1 MANKIRWGIVG
12 PGHIAH
18 SFARDLKLVEGGEL
32 TAVAS
37 RNLERANEFADEYSA
52 QYRFGSYRELFESD
66 VVDVLYIATPHTSH
80 CELAL
85 GAMEHGKAVL
95 CEKPLGIEADEV
107 KRMIATA
114 KSNKVFLMEALW
126 SRFNPSIVKVKEL
139 VDEGRIGEV
148 AYLNAHFGFYALDRE
163 EASRLL
169 NPDLAGG
176 SLLDIGIYP
185 IFMAYL
191 ILGKPDN
198 IEAVSLFHKTGVE
211 IQTSMIF
218 EYPHA
223 QATLASG
230 LRSKIQMRAE
240 ISGSKGS
247 AFLHERW
254 HETQGYTLEI
264 DGDMEDFEL
273 PTTGKGY
280 AHEIE
285 EVHMCLRKGKLQSE
299 KWSWQ
304 NSLDLIN
311 LLDEVRTLTGTTFPF
326 ELKR

>member
-1 MANKIRWGIVG
+1 MADKIRWGIVG

-18 SFARDLKLVEGGEL
+18 SFAKDLQLVEDGEL

-37 RNLERANEFADEYSA
+37 RSIDRANEFANEYGA
-52 QYRFGSYRELFESD
+52 EHRFGSYQELFESD

-80 CELAL
+80 CDLTIEAL
-85 GAMEHGKAVL
+85 NHGKAVL
-95 CEKPLGIEADEV
+95 CEKPLGIEADQV
-107 KRMIATA
+107 KMMIASA
-114 KSNKVFLMEALW
+114 KKNKVFLMEALW

-139 VDEGRIGEV
+139 IEEGKIGDV
-148 AYLNAHFGFYALDRE
+148 AYLNANFGFYALDRDE
-163 EASRLL
+163 SGRLL

-176 SLLDIGIYP
+176 SLLDIGIYS
-185 IFMAYL
+185 IFLAYL
-191 ILGKPDN
+191 ILGKPEN

-218 EYPHA
+218 EYSHA
-223 QATLASG
+223 QASLASG

-247 AFLHERW
+247 VFLHERW
-254 HETQGYTLEI
+254 HETQGYSLEI
-264 DGDMEDFEL
+264 DDKMEDFDL
-273 PTTGKGY
+273 PTKGKGY

-285 EVHMCLRKGKLQSE
+285 EVHDCLRNGKLQSE
-299 KWSWQ
+299 KWSLQ

-311 LLDEVRTLTGTTFPF
+311 LLDEVRSITGTTFPF
-326 ELKR
+326 EE

>member
-1 MANKIRWGIVG
+1 MADKIRWGIIG

-18 SFARDLKLVEGGEL
+18 SFAKDLQLVEDGEL

-37 RNLERANEFADEYSA
+37 RSLERANEFADEYGA
-52 QYRFGSYRELFESD
+52 EHRFGSYEALFGSD

-80 CELAL
+80 CTLTIEAL
-85 GAMEHGKAVL
+85 NMGKAVL
-95 CEKPLGIEADEV
+95 CEKPIGIDADQV
-107 KRMIATA
+107 KMMIAAA
-114 KSNKVFLMEALW
+114 KKNGVFLMEALW
-126 SRFNPSIVKVKEL
+126 SRFNPSIEKVKEL
-139 VDEGRIGEV
+139 VDEGRLGDI
-148 AYLNAHFGFYALDRE
+148 AFLNANFGFYALDRDE
-163 EASRLL
+163 NGRLL

-185 IFMAYL
+185 IFLAYL

-211 IQTSMIF
+211 IQTSMIL

-230 LRSKIQMRAE
+230 LQSTMQMRAE
-240 ISGSKGS
+240 ISGAKGS

-254 HETQGYTLEI
+254 HETQGYSLEI
-264 DGDMEDFEL
+264 DGTTEDFDV
-273 PTTGKGY
+273 PTKGKGY
-280 AHEIE
+280 THEIE
-285 EVHMCLRKGKLQSE
+285 EVHNCLKNGKLQSE
-299 KWSWQ
+299 KWSLQ

-311 LLDEVRTLTGTTFPF
+311 ILDEVRNITGTTFPF
-326 ELKR
+326 EE

>member
-1 MANKIRWGIVG
+1 MADKIRWGIVG

-18 SFARDLKLVEGGEL
+18 SFAKDLQLVEDGEL

-37 RNLERANEFADEYSA
+37 RSLDRANEFADEYGA
-52 QYRFGSYRELFESD
+52 EHRFGSYQELFESD
-66 VVDVLYIATPHTSH
+66 AVDVLYIATPHTSH
-80 CELAL
+80 CDLTIEAL
-85 GAMEHGKAVL
+85 DHGKAVL
-95 CEKPLGIEADEV
+95 CEKPMGIDADQV
-107 KRMIATA
+107 KLMIASA
-114 KSNKVFLMEALW
+114 KKNQVFLMEALW

-139 VDEGRIGEV
+139 IDEGKIGEI
-148 AYLNAHFGFYALDRE
+148 AYLSANFGFYALERDE
-163 EASRLL
+163 NGRLL

-185 IFMAYL
+185 IFLSYL
-191 ILGKPDN
+191 ILGKPNN

-223 QATLASG
+223 QATLVSG

-254 HETQGYTLEI
+254 HETQGYSLEI
-264 DGDMEDFEL
+264 DDTMEDFEL
-273 PTTGKGY
+273 PTNGKGY
-280 AHEIE
+280 THEID
-285 EVHMCLRKGKLQSE
+285 EVHDCLRNGRLQSE
-299 KWSWQ
+299 KWTLQ
-304 NSLDLIN
+304 NSLDLVN
-311 LLDEVRTLTGTTFPF
+311 LLDEVRSITGTTFPF
-326 ELKR
+326 EE

>member
-1 MANKIRWGIVG
+1 MVNKIRWGIVG

-18 SFARDLKLVEGGEL
+18 SFAKDLKLVEDGEL

-37 RNLERANEFADEYSA
+37 RSLDRANEFADEYGA
-52 QYRFGSYRELFESD
+52 EHRFGSYRELFESD

-80 CELAL
+80 CELTIEAL
-85 GAMEHGKAVL
+85 NHGKAVL
-95 CEKPLGIEADEV
+95 CEKPMGIDADQV
-107 KRMIATA
+107 KKMIVAA
-114 KSNKVFLMEALW
+114 KKNGVFLMEALW

-139 VDEGRIGEV
+139 IEDGKIGDV
-148 AYLNAHFGFYALDRE
+148 AYLNANFGFYGLDRNE
-163 EASRLL
+163 DGRLL

-185 IFMAYL
+185 IFLAYL

-218 EYPHA
+218 EYLHA

-230 LRSKIQMRAE
+230 LRSNMQMRAE

-247 AFLHERW
+247 AFLHDRW
-254 HETQGYTLEI
+254 HETQGYSLEI
-264 DGDMEDFEL
+264 DENMEDFDL
-273 PTTGKGY
+273 PTKGKGY
-280 AHEIE
+280 SHEIE
-285 EVHMCLRKGKLQSE
+285 EVHDCLRKGKLQSE
-299 KWSWQ
+299 KWTLQ
-304 NSLDLIN
+304 NSLDLVN
-311 LLDEVRTLTGTTFPF
+311 LLDEVRSITGTTFPF
-326 ELKR
+326 EE

>member
-1 MANKIRWGIVG
+1 MADKIRWGIVG

-18 SFARDLKLVEGGEL
+18 SFAKDLQWVEDGEL

-37 RNLERANEFADEYSA
+37 RSIDRANEFADEYGA
-52 QYRFGSYRELFESD
+52 EHRFGSYWELFESD
-66 VVDVLYIATPHTSH
+66 VVDVIYIATPHTSH
-80 CELAL
+80 SELTIEAL
-85 GAMEHGKAVL
+85 NQGKAVL
-95 CEKPLGIEADEV
+95 CEKPMGTDADQV
-107 KRMIATA
+107 KTMIAAA
-114 KSNKVFLMEALW
+114 KKNQVFLMEALW

-139 VDEGRIGEV
+139 IEQGKIGDIT
-148 AYLNAHFGFYALDRE
+148 YLNANFGFYALDRDE
-163 EASRLL
+163 DGRLL

-185 IFMAYL
+185 IFLAYL
-191 ILGKPDN
+191 FLGKPDN
-198 IEAVSLFHKTGVE
+198 IEAVSLFHQTGVE

-218 EYPHA
+218 EYPNA

-254 HETQGYTLEI
+254 HETQGYSLEI
-264 DGDMEDFEL
+264 DDIMEDFLL
-273 PTTGKGY
+273 PTQGKGY
-280 AHEIE
+280 TYEIK
-285 EVHMCLRKGKLQSE
+285 EVHDCLRNGKVQSD

-311 LLDEVRTLTGTTFPF
+311 LLDEVRSITGTTFPF
-326 ELKR
+326 EE

>member
-1 MANKIRWGIVG
+1 MADKIRWGIVG

-18 SFARDLKLVEGGEL
+18 SFAKDLQLVEDGEL
-32 TAVAS
+32 AAVAS
-37 RNLERANEFADEYSA
+37 RSMDRANEFADEYGA
-52 QYRFGSYRELFESD
+52 EHRFGSYWELFESD
-66 VVDVLYIATPHTSH
+66 VVDVIYIATPHTSH
-80 CELAL
+80 SELTIEAL
-85 GAMEHGKAVL
+85 NNGKAVL
-95 CEKPLGIEADEV
+95 CEKPMGTDADEV
-107 KRMIATA
+107 KTMIAAA
-114 KSNKVFLMEALW
+114 KKNQVFLMEALW

-139 VDEGRIGEV
+139 IEQGKLGDI
-148 AYLNAHFGFYALDRE
+148 AYLNANFGFYALDRDE
-163 EASRLL
+163 EGRLL

-185 IFMAYL
+185 IFLAYL

-198 IEAVSLFHKTGVE
+198 IEAVSLFHQTGVE
-211 IQTSMIF
+211 IQTCMIF
-218 EYPHA
+218 EYPNA

-254 HETQGYTLEI
+254 HETQGYSLEI
-264 DGDMEDFEL
+264 DDTMEDFLL
-273 PTTGKGY
+273 PTQGKGY
-280 AHEIE
+280 TYEIK
-285 EVHMCLRKGKLQSE
+285 EVHDCLRKGKVESE

-311 LLDEVRTLTGTTFPF
+311 LLDEVRSITGTTFPF
-326 ELKR
+326 EE

>member
-1 MANKIRWGIVG
+1 MAEKIRWGIVG
-12 PGHIAH
+12 PGNIAH
-18 SFARDLKLVEGGEL
+18 SFAKDLTLVEGGVL

-37 RNLERANEFADEYSA
+37 RNIDRANEFADTYGAEHRY
-52 QYRFGSYRELFESD
+52 GSYQELFASD

-80 CELAL
+80 CRLGTEAL
-85 GAMEHGKAVL
+85 NHGKAVL
-95 CEKPLGIEADEV
+95 CEKPMGVDADEV
-107 KRMIATA
+107 KEMIAAA
-114 KSNKVFLMEALW
+114 KKNEVFLMEALW
-126 SRFNPSIVKVKEL
+126 SRFNPSIVKVKDL
-139 VDEGRIGEV
+139 VESGKLGDI

-163 EASRLL
+163 EDGRLL

-185 IFMAYL
+185 IFLAYL

-254 HETQGYTLEI
+254 HETQGYSLEI
-264 DGDMEDFEL
+264 DGTMEDFEL
-273 PTTGKGY
+273 PTNGKGY

-285 EVHMCLRKGKLQSE
+285 EVHGCLKSGKLQSE

-311 LLDEVRTLTGTTFPF
+311 LLDEVRHITGTTFPF
-326 ELKR
+326 EE

>member
-18 SFARDLKLVEGGEL
+18 SFAKDLKYVEDGIL

-37 RNLERANEFADEYSA
+37 RNLDRANQFADEYGA
-52 QYRFGSYRELFESD
+52 EHRFGSYHELFESD

-80 CELAL
+80 CELTLAAL
-85 GAMEHGKAVL
+85 NNGKPVL
-95 CEKPLGIEADEV
+95 CEKPMGIDADQV
-107 KRMIATA
+107 KTMISAA

-126 SRFNPSIVKVKEL
+126 SRFNPSIVKVKQL
-139 VDEGRIGEV
+139 IDEGSIGEV
-148 AYLNAHFGFYALDRE
+148 AYMNANFGFYALDRDE
-163 EASRLL
+163 DGRLL

-185 IFMAYL
+185 IFLTYL

-198 IEAVSLFHKTGVE
+198 IEAGSLFYKTGVE

-218 EYPHA
+218 EYAHA
-223 QATLASG
+223 QAMLCSG
-230 LRSKIQMRAE
+230 LQSKIQMNAE

-247 AFLHERW
+247 IFLRERW
-254 HETQGYTLEI
+254 HEAQGYSLEI
-264 DGDMEDFEL
+264 DGKQEEFSL

-285 EVHMCLRKGKLQSE
+285 EVHECLRKGRIESE
-299 KWSWQ
+299 KWSLQ
-304 NSLDLIN
+304 NSLDLVN
-311 LLDEVRTLTGTTFPF
+311 LLDEVRSITGVTFPF
-326 ELKR
+326 E